1 MSAQGR
7 RADRAHWQTVD
18 SGQLLLIAGAGLLVV
33 VAITQVAAAGLRQAE
48 TAVIFGM
55 LIAIGEL
62 LRMVMPGNREVA
74 PIATVGT
81 LGYGM
86 LLSVGEQWATHSVLQ
101 VVAVAAA
108 GMLVGSLPHVAV
120 GRSPRLDAMARRL
133 LTAGLVAFMFRPV
146 IDASLRELWWAVLAL
161 MAAVVAVSC
170 FVDISIAA
178 MIRAEAVRVRF
189 GIALRDE
196 VGAKLALCAATGAT
210 GMLIAVA
217 TSVMGLA
224 ALLLFTAPIL
234 VTQIAF
240 RRYAGIRA
248 TYLQTVRALSRV
260 TEVGG
265 YVETGHSRRVSQ
277 LAVAMGRELGMA
289 EPELLELEY
298 AALMHDIGQLSL
310 GDPIPGGATVLAS
323 PPEQRRIAELGAE
336 VIEQTGVLDRV
347 AEIVRR
353 QSDSYRVARPDPV
366 AADPRPAPA
375 RAGEPAVTSAESR
388 SEAPPDDRSEM
399 AAGSRRRERAGRW
412 AGRPPAR
419 PGDQITGRDG
429 QGPGRDQA
437 QPLASR
443 IIKVAN
449 AYDDLVGD
457 SSDRDRSAAVLERLR
472 VDSVTEYD
480 PAVVEA
486 LSRVVERYSQLRY

>member
-1 MSAQGR
+1 MSATGGR
-7 RADRAHWQTVD
+7 AERAPWQTID
-18 SGQLLLIAGAGLLVV
+18 SGQLLLIAIAGLMVLI
-33 VAITQVAAAGLRQAE
+33 AITQVSAVGLERPQ
-48 TAVIFGM
+48 TAVIFGV

-74 PIATVGT
+74 PIATAGV

-86 LLSVGEQWATHSVLQ
+86 LLSVGAERATHSALQ
-101 VVAVAAA
+101 VVAVAAV

-133 LTAGLVAFMFRPV
+133 LSTGLVALLFRPV
-146 IDASLRELWWAVLAL
+146 SDASLRDVWWAVLAL
-161 MAAVVAVSC
+161 MATFVMLSC
-170 FVDISIAA
+170 LVDISLAA
-178 MIRAEAVRVRF
+178 MIRAEAVRARF
-189 GIALRDE
+189 GIAVRDE
-196 VGAKLALCAATGAT
+196 IGAKLALCAATGAT

-224 ALLLFTAPIL
+224 ALIVFTAPIL
-234 VTQIAF
+234 VTQFAF

-277 LAVAMGRELGMA
+277 LSVATGRELGMA

-323 PPEQRRIAELGAE
+323 PADQRRIAELGAE
-336 VIEQTGVLDRV
+336 VIKQTGVLDRV

-353 QSDSYRVARPDPV
+353 QSDSYLAVRVEPV
-366 AADPRPAPA
+366 RD
-375 RAGEPAVTSAESR
+375 
-388 SEAPPDDRSEM
+388 
-399 AAGSRRRERAGRW
+399 ERAATGGP
-412 AGRPPAR
+412 AGHGPD
-419 PGDQITGRDG
+419 GSGRDS
-429 QGPGRDQA
+429 A

-443 IIKVAN
+443 VIKVAN

-472 VDSVTEYD
+472 LDSISEYD
-480 PAVVEA
+480 PTVVEA
-486 LSRVVERYSQLRY
+486 LGRVVERRTAIRY

>member
-1 MSAQGR
+1 
-7 RADRAHWQTVD
+7 
-18 SGQLLLIAGAGLLVV
+18 
-33 VAITQVAAAGLRQAE
+33 
-48 TAVIFGM
+48 
-55 LIAIGEL
+55 
-62 LRMVMPGNREVA
+62 
-74 PIATVGT
+74 
-81 LGYGM
+81 
-86 LLSVGEQWATHSVLQ
+86 
-101 VVAVAAA
+101 
-108 GMLVGSLPHVAV
+108 
-120 GRSPRLDAMARRL
+120 
-133 LTAGLVAFMFRPV
+133 VAFMFRPV

-170 FVDISIAA
+170 FADISIAA
-178 MIRAEAVRVRF
+178 MIRAEAVRARF
-189 GIALRDE
+189 GIAMRDE
-196 VGAKLALCAATGAT
+196 LGAKLALCAATGAT

-323 PPEQRRIAELGAE
+323 PREQRRIAELGAE
-336 VIEQTGVLDRV
+336 VIKQTGVLDRV

-353 QSDSYRVARPDPV
+353 QSDSYRVVRPGSVAEDPG
-366 AADPRPAPA
+366 PAPT
-375 RAGEPAVTSAESR
+375 RAGEPAGTPAESR
-388 SEAPPDDRSEM
+388 SEALPDDRSEVIR
-399 AAGSRRRERAGRW
+399 SRKRERAGRR
-412 AGRPPAR
+412 AGRPPVRHGGKGAA
-419 PGDQITGRDG
+419 DQMAGRDG

-486 LSRVVERYSQLRY
+486 LSRVAERHSQLRY